1 MLAAIPFLD
10 ISPEIF
16 TLTLFGFTFALR
28 WYALGYIVGIVI
40 GWWIAMQAS
49 KRLTLWRDDTPPLTR
64 DQIEDLLTWVIIGVI
79 AGGRFGYVLFYGD
92 GQFANNPAAIFRIW
106 DGGMSFHGGFIGV
119 CVATIVCARRY
130 GAALGDVA
138 NILALTATPAIL
150 LVRIANFINA
160 ELWGRATDVPWG
172 VKFPSMCVDPARQ
185 LCTTVGEWFYYGD
198 EPTRHPSQLYEAGLE
213 GLLLGAIIMFLA
225 FKRGWLKRQWSLVA
239 VFLIG
244 YGAARFAI
252 EFVRQPDAQFTSPTN
267 PIGWAYDFGTWGL
280 TQGQAL
286 SIPMILAGVILVY
299 LTRPSKT
306 PQA

>member
-1 MLAAIPFLD
+1 MLAAIPFPD

-28 WYALGYIVGIVI
+28 WYALGYIVGIGI

-244 YGAARFAI
+244 YGAARFVI

>member
-1 MLAAIPFLD
+1 MFSAISFPD
-10 ISPEIF
+10 ISPVIF
-16 TLTLFGFTFALR
+16 TIALFGFSFSLR
-28 WYALGYIVGIVI
+28 WYALAYIVGIVI
-40 GWWIAMQAS
+40 GWWVAVQAT
-49 KRLTLWRDDTPPLTR
+49 RRATLWRDDTPPLSR

-92 GQFANNPAAIFRIW
+92 GQFSDDPMSIFRIW

-119 CVATIVCARRY
+119 CLAVIISARRY

-138 NILALTATPAIL
+138 NILALTATPAIF

-160 ELWGRATDVPWG
+160 ELWGRATDLPWAMQ
-172 VKFPSMCVDPARQ
+172 FPSMCYDPVRQ
-185 LCTTVGEWFYYGD
+185 LCTTAGEWFYYGD

-213 GLLLGAIIMFLA
+213 GLLLGTIIMLLA

-239 VFLIG
+239 VFLMG
-244 YGAARFAI
+244 YGLSRFAV
-252 EFVRQPDAQFTSPTN
+252 EFVRQPDAQFTSPEN

-286 SIPMILAGVILVY
+286 SIPMILGGLILIV
-299 LTRPSKT
+299 LTRRNSRRT
-306 PQA
+306 A

>member
-1 MLAAIPFLD
+1 MLAAIPFPD

-79 AGGRFGYVLFYGD
+79 AGGLFGYVLFYGD

-244 YGAARFAI
+244 YGAARFVI

>member
-1 MLAAIPFLD
+1 M
-10 ISPEIF
+10 
-16 TLTLFGFTFALR
+16 
-28 WYALGYIVGIVI
+28 
-40 GWWIAMQAS
+40 
-49 KRLTLWRDDTPPLTR
+49 TR

>member
-1 MLAAIPFLD
+1 MLAAIPFPE

-198 EPTRHPSQLYEAGLE
+198 EPTRHPSKLYEAGLE

>member
-1 MLAAIPFLD
+1 MLAAISFPD

-244 YGAARFAI
+244 YGAARFVI